1 MVARR
6 QALGDHPILRQAT
19 RGYPARPPLGSDCVV
34 ATKAAALWEDGRS
47 RKIAAMSALTVTIG
61 QTLGHYRILEKIGA
75 GGMGT
80 VYRAHDQRL
89 DRDVAL
95 KVLPPSG
102 LGNGEARRLFRKEA
116 LALSRLNHPNI
127 AAIYDF
133 DFDAGVDFLVMELI
147 TGVTLASK
155 LANGALSEEKVL
167 QFGQQIALALE
178 HAHGYGVVH
187 RDLKPGNVIIRSDG
201 ELKVVDFGLARLLT
215 IDESAPTE
223 SSSSIHRLAGTLPY
237 MPPEQ
242 LWGNPPDC
250 RSDIYSAGA
259 VLYEMATG
267 KRPFQGKV
275 PTAISEAILHTDPVP
290 PRQLSPTISSA
301 LESVILKCL
310 EKEPATR
317 YQTAREL
324 SVDLRRVRTPAPDLS
339 ARRKPASVRARWVL
353 MASLL
358 AILVIAL
365 PISLLKVRAWQARTK
380 ATSQIASIRSLAV
393 LPLENLSRD
402 PEQEYFADGMTDELT
417 TELAH
422 ISALRVVSRTSAMR
436 YKRTTK
442 TLPQIARE
450 LQVDGVIEG
459 SVLRSD
465 DSVRINTQLVLAQA
479 DKQLWAHSYQREL
492 KDVLQLQGE
501 LARDIAE
508 QIKIKIT
515 PQEELRLATT
525 RTVDPGS
532 HEAYLKGLYHWNKGT
547 EEHYRDARNYF
558 KQAIALDPNYAPA
571 YAGLADYFWATDE
584 LPPSLAM
591 PLARENVLKALALD
605 DGLADAH
612 KTLAIIKFYGDW
624 DWVAAE
630 REFRR
635 ALALNPSYSEGHRMY
650 SVYLSAL
657 GREEDAFGEIQTAQQ
672 LDPLSLTT
680 SVTAGWISY
689 YARQYDRALQQCR
702 GVLELDPNW
711 SPAHECLG
719 DAYTAKGNFPQAIAE
734 SQQAATG
741 SGHDPMRLAGLGRIY
756 ALAGRESDARKILT
770 ELNQASKTEY
780 IAPYFFAMIEGALGE
795 KDQAFAWL
803 EKGFNGR
810 DAYLARLRVDIAMDP
825 LRSDVRFK
833 TLLQRVGLA
842 N

>member
-1 MVARR
+1 
-6 QALGDHPILRQAT
+6 
-19 RGYPARPPLGSDCVV
+19 
-34 ATKAAALWEDGRS
+34 
-47 RKIAAMSALTVTIG
+47 MSALTVTIG

-80 VYRAHDQRL
+80 VYRAHDERL
-89 DRDVAL
+89 DRDVAF

-102 LGNGEARRLFRKEA
+102 LGSEAARRLFRKEA

-147 TGVTLASK
+147 TGITVASK
-155 LANGALSEEKVL
+155 LGGGALSEEEVL

-187 RDLKPGNVIIRSDG
+187 RDLKPGNLIIRSDG
-201 ELKVVDFGLARLLT
+201 QLKVVDFGLAKLLT

-223 SSSSIHRLAGTLPY
+223 TLTHTHRLAGTIPY

-242 LWGNPPDC
+242 LRGKRPDC

-267 KRPFQGKV
+267 QRPFQGKV
-275 PTAISEAILHTDPVP
+275 LTAISEAILHSNPVS
-290 PRQLSPTISSA
+290 PRQLSPNISSA

-310 EKEPATR
+310 QKEPATR

-324 SVDLRRVRTPAPDLS
+324 SFDLRRLQTAS
-339 ARRKPASVRARWVL
+339 ADVSTGVKP
-353 MASLL
+353 
-358 AILVIAL
+358 
-365 PISLLKVRAWQARTK
+365 PKVRAHWVNIAWLMAILLAAVAISFLMVRGWRARAR
-380 ATSQIASIRSLAV
+380 ATSQIPSIMSLAV
-393 LPLENLSRD
+393 LPLENLSHD

-422 ISALRVVSRTSAMR
+422 ISALRVVSRTSAMS
-436 YKRTTK
+436 YKRTSK

-459 SVLRSD
+459 SVLRSNG
-465 DSVRINTQLVLAQA
+465 SVRINTQLVQAPA
-479 DKQLWAHSYQREL
+479 DKQLWARSYQREL

-501 LARDIAE
+501 LAHDIAE
-508 QIKIKIT
+508 QIKIKVT
-515 PQEELRLATT
+515 PQEQLRLATT
-525 RTVDPGS
+525 RTVNPGS

-547 EEHYRDARNYF
+547 EEHYRDARNDF
-558 KQAIALDPNYAPA
+558 EEAIALDPNYAPA

-584 LPPSLAM
+584 LPPRAAM
-591 PLARENVLKALALD
+591 PRAKDNVLKALALD

-612 KTLAIIKFYGDW
+612 KTFAIIKFYGDW
-624 DWVAAE
+624 DWAAAE
-630 REFRR
+630 KEFQR

-657 GREEDAFGEIQTAQQ
+657 GRAEDALGEIQIAQR
-672 LDPLSLTT
+672 LDPLSLYT

-702 GVLELDPNW
+702 NVLELDPNW
-711 SPAHECLG
+711 SSAHECLG
-719 DAYTAKGNFPQAIAE
+719 DAYTATGNFPQAIAE
-734 SQQAATG
+734 CQQAAT
-741 SGHDPMRLAGLGRIY
+741 SSRDDPVRLAGLGRTY
-756 ALAGRESDARKILT
+756 ALAGRESDARKILV
-770 ELNQASKTEY
+770 ELNKVSKAEY
-780 IAPYFFAMIEGALGE
+780 IAPYFFAIIEGALGE

-810 DAYLARLRVDIAMDP
+810 DPYLARLRVDVAMDP
-825 LRSDVRFK
+825 LRSDARFK
-833 TLLQRVGLA
+833 ILLRRMGLA

>member
-1 MVARR
+1 MV
-6 QALGDHPILRQAT
+6 
-19 RGYPARPPLGSDCVV
+19 
-34 ATKAAALWEDGRS
+34 
-47 RKIAAMSALTVTIG
+47 AMSALTVMIG

-80 VYRAHDQRL
+80 VYRAHDERL

-102 LGNGEARRLFRKEA
+102 LGNDEARRLFRKEA

-155 LANGALSEEKVL
+155 LASGALSEEKVL
-167 QFGQQIALALE
+167 QFGQQMAMALE

-201 ELKVVDFGLARLLT
+201 QLKVVDFGLAKLLT
-215 IDESAPTE
+215 MDESAPTE
-223 SSSSIHRLAGTLPY
+223 SLSGVHGMAGTLPY
-237 MPPEQ
+237 MSPEQ
-242 LWGNPPDC
+242 LWGRPPDC
-250 RSDIYSAGA
+250 RSDIYSAGV

-267 KRPFQGKV
+267 KRPFQGKA
-275 PTAISEAILHTDPVP
+275 PTAISEAILHTEPVS
-290 PRQLSPTISSA
+290 PRELSPAISSA

-310 EKEPATR
+310 QKEPATR

-324 SVDLRRVRTPAPDLS
+324 SADLRRVQTSGVGIS
-339 ARRKPASVRARWVL
+339 ADRKPASVRARWVAIASL
-353 MASLL
+353 MAIL
-358 AILVIAL
+358 AVAA
-365 PISLLKVRAWQARTK
+365 PISFLKVRAWQARTK
-380 ATSQIASIRSLAV
+380 ATSQIPSIRSLAV

-465 DSVRINTQLVLAQA
+465 GSVRINTQLVQA
-479 DKQLWAHSYQREL
+479 EPDRELWTHSYQREL

-501 LARDIAE
+501 LAHDIAE
-508 QIKIKIT
+508 QIKIKVT
-515 PQEELRLATT
+515 PQEESRLAAT

-547 EEHYRDARNYF
+547 EEHYREARNYF
-558 KQAIALDPNYAPA
+558 KQAIVLDSNYAPA

-591 PLARENVLKALALD
+591 PSARENVLKALALD

-612 KTLAIIKFYGDW
+612 KTSAIIKFYGDW
-624 DWVAAE
+624 DWLAAE
-630 REFRR
+630 KEFKR
-635 ALALNPSYSEGHRMY
+635 ALELNPSYSEGHRMY

-657 GREEDAFGEIQTAQQ
+657 GREEDAFVEIQIAQR

-680 SVTAGWISY
+680 SLTGGWISY

-711 SPAHECLG
+711 SGAHECLG
-719 DAYTAKGNFPQAIAE
+719 DVYTAKGNFPQGIAE
-734 SQQAATG
+734 GKHAATG
-741 SGHDPMRLAGLGRIY
+741 SSHDPVRLAGLGRSY
-756 ALAGRESDARKILT
+756 ALAGRESDARKILA

-780 IAPYFFAMIEGALGE
+780 VAPYFFAIIEGALGE

-803 EKGFNGR
+803 EKGFNDR
-810 DAYLARLRVDIAMDP
+810 DPYLARLRVDVAMDP
-825 LRSDVRFK
+825 LRSDARFK
-833 TLLQRVGLA
+833 TLLRRVGLD

>member
-1 MVARR
+1 
-6 QALGDHPILRQAT
+6 
-19 RGYPARPPLGSDCVV
+19 
-34 ATKAAALWEDGRS
+34 
-47 RKIAAMSALTVTIG
+47 MSALTVTIG

-80 VYRAHDQRL
+80 VYRAHDERL

-102 LGNGEARRLFRKEA
+102 LGNDAARRLFRKEA

-127 AAIYDF
+127 ASVYDF
-133 DFDAGVDFLVMELI
+133 DFDAGVDFLVMELV
-147 TGVTLASK
+147 TGVTVASK
-155 LANGALSEEKVL
+155 LSGGALSEEEVL

-187 RDLKPGNVIIRSDG
+187 RDLKPGNLVIRSDG
-201 ELKVVDFGLARLLT
+201 QLKVVDFGLAKLLT

-223 SSSSIHRLAGTLPY
+223 TLTVTHRLAGTVPY
-237 MPPEQ
+237 MAPEQ
-242 LWGNPPDC
+242 LRGKRPDC
-250 RSDIYSAGA
+250 RSDIYSAGT

-267 KRPFQGKV
+267 QRPFRGRV
-275 PTAISEAILHTDPVP
+275 LTAISEAILHSNPVS
-290 PRQLSPTISSA
+290 PRQLSPGISSA

-310 EKEPATR
+310 QKEPASR

-324 SVDLRRVRTPAPDLS
+324 SVDLQRLRTANAEISASRTPD
-339 ARRKPASVRARWVL
+339 KVRAHRVPIVWL
-353 MASLL
+353 MAILL
-358 AILVIAL
+358 ATVAIFFFA
-365 PISLLKVRAWQARTK
+365 VRAWQGRAR
-380 ATSQIASIRSLAV
+380 AASQIPGIRSLVV
-393 LPLENLSRD
+393 LPLENLSHD
-402 PEQEYFADGMTDELT
+402 PEQDYFADGMTDELT

-422 ISALRVVSRTSAMR
+422 ISALRVVSRTSAMH

-450 LQVDGVIEG
+450 LHVDGVIEG

-465 DSVRINTQLVLAQA
+465 GSVRINTQLVQAQA

-492 KDVLQLQGE
+492 KDVLQLQGA
-501 LARDIAE
+501 LAHDIAE
-508 QIKIKIT
+508 QIKINVT
-515 PQEELRLATT
+515 PQEQLRLAAA

-532 HEAYLKGLYHWNKGT
+532 HEAYLKGLYRWNKGT
-547 EEHYRDARNYF
+547 EENYRDARNDF
-558 KQAIALDPNYAPA
+558 EEAIALDPNYAPA

-584 LPPSLAM
+584 LPPRSAM
-591 PLARENVLKALALD
+591 PQASENVLKALALD

-630 REFRR
+630 KEFQRS
-635 ALALNPSYSEGHRMY
+635 LALNPSYAEGHRMY
-650 SVYLSAL
+650 SLYLSAL
-657 GREEDAFGEIQTAQQ
+657 GRAEDAIGEIQIAQR

-680 SVTAGWISY
+680 SVTVGWISY
-689 YARQYDRALQQCR
+689 YARQYDRAMQQCR
-702 GVLELDPNW
+702 SVLELDPNW
-711 SPAHECLG
+711 SSAHECLG
-719 DAYTAKGNFPQAIAE
+719 DIYTVKGNFPQAIAE
-734 SQQAATG
+734 CRQAATG
-741 SGHDPMRLAGLGRIY
+741 SGDDPVRLAGLGRIY
-756 ALAGRESDARKILT
+756 ALAGKEADARKILAQ
-770 ELNQASKTEY
+770 LNKASKTEY
-780 IAPYFFAMIEGALGE
+780 IAPYFFAIIEGALGE

-810 DAYLARLRVDIAMDP
+810 DPYLARMRVDVAMDP
-825 LRSDVRFK
+825 LRSDARFK
-833 TLLQRVGLA
+833 ILLRRIGLA

>member
-1 MVARR
+1 M
-6 QALGDHPILRQAT
+6 
-19 RGYPARPPLGSDCVV
+19 
-34 ATKAAALWEDGRS
+34 
-47 RKIAAMSALTVTIG
+47 RKSG
-61 QTLGHYRILEKIGA
+61 LEGWA
-75 GGMGT
+75 P
-80 VYRAHDQRL
+80 VYRAHDERL

-95 KVLPPSG
+95 KVLPPTG
-102 LGNGEARRLFRKEA
+102 LGNDEARRLFRKEA

-133 DFDAGVDFLVMELI
+133 DSDAGIDFLVMELI
-147 TGVTLASK
+147 AGLSLGSK
-155 LANGALSEEKVL
+155 LARGALSEEEVL
-167 QFGQQIALALE
+167 RYGQQIALALE
-178 HAHGYGVVH
+178 HAHGYGLVH

-201 ELKVVDFGLARLLT
+201 QLKVVDFGLAKLVTL
-215 IDESAPTE
+215 DESAPTE
-223 SSSSIHRLAGTLPY
+223 TLSGVHGLAGTLPY

-242 LWGNPPDC
+242 LWGRPPDF
-250 RSDIYSAGA
+250 RSDVYSAGV

-275 PTAISEAILHTDPVP
+275 PTAISEAILHTDPP
-290 PRQLSPTISSA
+290 SPRQLSPAISSA

-310 EKEPATR
+310 EKEPAAR

-324 SVDLRRVRTPAPDLS
+324 SADLRRARTPSAGISAAP
-339 ARRKPASVRARWVL
+339 KPPGVRARWVL
-353 MASLL
+353 LASLI
-358 AILVIAL
+358 AILAVAV
-365 PISLLKVRAWQARTK
+365 PISLVKVRAWHARAK
-380 ATSQIASIRSLAV
+380 AASHIPSIRSLAV

-422 ISALRVVSRTSAMR
+422 IGALRVVSRTSAML

-465 DSVRINTQLVLAQA
+465 GFVRINTQLVQAQA
-479 DKQLWAHSYQREL
+479 DKELWAHSYQREL

-501 LARDIAE
+501 LAHDIAE
-508 QIKIKIT
+508 QIKIKVT
-515 PQEELRLATT
+515 PQEQLRLSAT
-525 RTVDPGS
+525 RTVNPDS
-532 HEAYLKGLYHWNKGT
+532 HEAYLKGLYHWNMGT
-547 EEHYRDARNYF
+547 EGHYRDARNYF
-558 KQAIALDPNYAPA
+558 QQAIALDPNYAPA

-591 PLARENVLKALALD
+591 PAARENVLKALALD

-612 KTLAIIKFYGDW
+612 KTLASIKFYGDW

-630 REFRR
+630 NEFKR
-635 ALALNPSYSEGHRMY
+635 ALALNPSYSEGHRMH

-657 GREEDAFGEIQTAQQ
+657 GREADANGEIQIAQR

-689 YARQYDRALQQCR
+689 FARQYDRALQQCR
-702 GVLELDPNW
+702 SVLELDPNW

-719 DAYTAKGNFPQAIAE
+719 DVYTAQGNFPQGIAE
-734 SQQAATG
+734 CQQAAIG
-741 SGHDPMRLAGLGRIY
+741 SGHDPVRLAALARTY
-756 ALAGRESDARKILT
+756 ALAGRESDARKILA
-770 ELNQASKTEY
+770 ELNKASKTEY
-780 IAPYFFAMIEGALGE
+780 IAPYFFATIEGALGE

-803 EKGFNGR
+803 EKGFDGR
-810 DAYLARLRVDIAMDP
+810 DPYLTRLRVDVAMDP
-825 LRSDVRFK
+825 LRSDARFK
-833 TLLQRVGLA
+833 ILLRRVGLA
-842 N
+842 D

>member
-1 MVARR
+1 
-6 QALGDHPILRQAT
+6 
-19 RGYPARPPLGSDCVV
+19 
-34 ATKAAALWEDGRS
+34 
-47 RKIAAMSALTVTIG
+47 MSALSVTIG
-61 QTLGHYRILEKIGA
+61 QTLGHYRILERIGA

-80 VYRAHDQRL
+80 VYRAHDERL

-102 LGNGEARRLFRKEA
+102 LENDEARRLFRKEA

-133 DFDAGVDFLVMELI
+133 DSDVGVDFLVMELI

-155 LANGALSEEKVL
+155 LAIGALSEEKVL
-167 QFGQQIALALE
+167 LFGQQIAQALE

-187 RDLKPGNVIIRSDG
+187 RDLKPGNVIIRPDG
-201 ELKVVDFGLARLLT
+201 QLKVVDFGLAKLVT
-215 IDESAPTE
+215 MDESAPTVTL
-223 SSSSIHRLAGTLPY
+223 SGAHGLAGTLPY

-242 LWGNPPDC
+242 LWGKPPDF
-250 RSDIYSAGA
+250 RSDIYSAGV

-267 KRPFQGKV
+267 KRPFQGSV
-275 PTAISEAILHTDPVP
+275 PTAISEAILHADPP
-290 PRQLSPTISSA
+290 SPRQLSPAISSD
-301 LESVILKCL
+301 LESIILKCL
-310 EKEPATR
+310 QKEPASR

-324 SVDLRRVRTPAPDLS
+324 ATDLRRAQTPSSTISAGPEPAGVRI
-339 ARRKPASVRARWVL
+339 RWVPI
-353 MASLL
+353 ALL
-358 AILVIAL
+358 IAILAVAL
-365 PISLLKVRAWQARTK
+365 PISLVKVRAWHARTT
-380 ATSQIASIRSLAV
+380 ATGQVPSIRSLVV

-417 TELAH
+417 TELAR
-422 ISALRVVSRTSAMR
+422 IGALRVVSRTSAMR

-442 TLPQIARE
+442 TLPQIAQE

-465 DSVRINTQLVLAQA
+465 GSVRINTQLVQAQA
-479 DKQLWAHSYQREL
+479 DRELWAHSYQREL

-501 LARDIAE
+501 LAHDIAE
-508 QIKIKIT
+508 QIKIKVT
-515 PQEELRLATT
+515 PQEELRLANT
-525 RTVDPGS
+525 RTVDPGA

-547 EEHYRDARNYF
+547 EDNYRDARNYF
-558 KQAIALDPNYAPA
+558 QQAIVLDPNYAPA

-591 PLARENVLKALALD
+591 PSAKENVLKALALD

-612 KTLAIIKFYGDW
+612 KTLATVKFYGDW
-624 DWVAAE
+624 DWAGAE
-630 REFRR
+630 KEFKR
-635 ALALNPSYSEGHRMY
+635 ALELNPSYSEGHRMY

-657 GREEDAFGEIQTAQQ
+657 QREEDAFGEIQIAER
-672 LDPLSLTT
+672 LDPLSLNT
-680 SVTAGWISY
+680 SLTAGWNSY

-711 SPAHECLG
+711 SGAHECLG
-719 DAYTAKGNFPQAIAE
+719 AVYTAQGKFPQAIAE
-734 SQQAATG
+734 GKQAAG
-741 SGHDPMRLAGLGRIY
+741 ASHDPVRLAGLGRSY
-756 ALAGRESDARKILT
+756 ALAGRSSEARMILA
-770 ELNQASKTEY
+770 ELDQASKTEY
-780 IAPYFFAMIEGALGE
+780 VAPYFFAVIEGALGE

-810 DAYLARLRVDIAMDP
+810 DAYLARLKVDVAMDP
-825 LRSDVRFK
+825 LRSDARFQA
-833 TLLQRVGLA
+833 LLQRVGLA

>member
-1 MVARR
+1 
-6 QALGDHPILRQAT
+6 L
-19 RGYPARPPLGSDCVV
+19 S
-34 ATKAAALWEDGRS
+34 EDGRS

-61 QTLGHYRILEKIGA
+61 QTLGHYRILERIGA

-80 VYRAHDQRL
+80 VYRAHDERL

-95 KVLPPSG
+95 KVLPLSR
-102 LGNGEARRLFRKEA
+102 LGNDEARRLFRKEA
-116 LALSRLNHPNI
+116 WALSRLNHPNI

-133 DFDAGVDFLVMELI
+133 DFDAGVDFLVMELV
-147 TGVTLASK
+147 TGVNLASK
-155 LANGALSEEKVL
+155 LASGPLSEETVL
-167 QFGQQIALALE
+167 QFGQQVALALE
-178 HAHGYGVVH
+178 HAHGYGIVH

-201 ELKVVDFGLARLLT
+201 QLKVVDFGLAKLVAM
-215 IDESAPTE
+215 DESASTE
-223 SSSSIHRLAGTLPY
+223 TSSSIHGLAGTVPY
-237 MPPEQ
+237 MSPEQ
-242 LWGNPPDC
+242 LWGKPPDC
-250 RSDIYSAGA
+250 RSDIYSAGV

-275 PTAISEAILHTDPVP
+275 PTAISEAILHTDPP
-290 PRQLSPTISSA
+290 SPRQLSPTISSA

-324 SVDLRRVRTPAPDLS
+324 SVDLRLVRTAS
-339 ARRKPASVRARWVL
+339 ADITAGRKPASVRARWVL
-353 MASLL
+353 IASLM
-358 AILVIAL
+358 AILVVAA
-365 PISLLKVRAWQARTK
+365 ISFLKVSARQARTK
-380 ATSQIASIRSLAV
+380 ATSQIPSIRSLAV

-459 SVLRSD
+459 SVLRSNG
-465 DSVRINTQLVLAQA
+465 SVRINTQLVLAQA

-501 LARDIAE
+501 LAHDIAE
-508 QIKIKIT
+508 QIKIKVT
-515 PQEELRLATT
+515 PQEQLRLAAT

-532 HEAYLKGLYHWNKGT
+532 HEAYLRGLYHLNKGT
-547 EEHYRDARNYF
+547 EENYRDARNDF
-558 KQAIALDPNYAPA
+558 EEAITLDPNYAPA

-584 LPPSLAM
+584 LPPRTAM
-591 PLARENVLKALALD
+591 PWARENVLKALALD
-605 DGLADAH
+605 DGLANAH
-612 KTLAIIKFYGDW
+612 KTLASIKFYGDW
-624 DWVAAE
+624 DWLGAE
-630 REFRR
+630 EEFKR
-635 ALALNPSYSEGHRMY
+635 ALALDPSYSEGHRMY
-650 SVYLSAL
+650 SVYLSAM
-657 GREEDAFGEIQTAQQ
+657 GRSEDALGEIQTAQR
-672 LDPLSLTT
+672 LDPLSLFT

-689 YARQYDRALQQCR
+689 YGRQYDRALQQCR
-702 GVLELDPNW
+702 GVLELDNNW
-711 SPAHECLG
+711 SGAHECLG
-719 DAYTAKGNFPQAIAE
+719 DAYTAQGNFPQAIAE

-741 SGHDPMRLAGLGRIY
+741 SGHDPMRLASLGRTY
-756 ALAGRESDARKILT
+756 ALAGRESDARKILA
-770 ELNQASKTEY
+770 ELNKASKTEY
-780 IAPYFFAMIEGALGE
+780 IAPYFFAIIEGALGE

-810 DAYLARLRVDIAMDP
+810 DPYLARLRVDVAMDP
-825 LRSDVRFK
+825 LRSDARFRV
-833 TLLQRVGLA
+833 LLQRVGLA
-842 N
+842 D

>member
-1 MVARR
+1 
-6 QALGDHPILRQAT
+6 
-19 RGYPARPPLGSDCVV
+19 
-34 ATKAAALWEDGRS
+34 
-47 RKIAAMSALTVTIG
+47 MSALTVTIG
-61 QTLGHYRILEKIGA
+61 QTLGHYRILERIGA

-80 VYRAHDQRL
+80 VYRAHDERL

-102 LGNGEARRLFRKEA
+102 LGDDEARRLFRKEA

-133 DFDAGVDFLVMELI
+133 DRDAGVDFLVMELI
-147 TGVTLASK
+147 TGMTLASK
-155 LANGALSEEKVL
+155 LARGALSEEDVL

-187 RDLKPGNVIIRSDG
+187 RDLKPGNVIIRPDG
-201 ELKVVDFGLARLLT
+201 QLKVVDFGLAKLVAM
-215 IDESAPTE
+215 DESAPTE
-223 SSSSIHRLAGTLPY
+223 SFSGIHGLAGTLPY
-237 MPPEQ
+237 MSPEQ
-242 LWGNPPDC
+242 LWGKPPDC
-250 RSDIYSAGA
+250 RSDIYAAGT

-267 KRPFQGKV
+267 KRPFLGKV
-275 PTAISEAILHTDPVP
+275 PTAISEAILHTDPVS
-290 PRQLSPTISSA
+290 PRQLSPAISSA

-324 SVDLRRVRTPAPDLS
+324 SADLRRVQTPGAEIT
-339 ARRKPASVRARWVL
+339 AVRKPGSGRARWVL
-353 MASLL
+353 IASLI
-358 AILVIAL
+358 AILAVAA
-365 PISLLKVRAWQARTK
+365 PISFLKVRAWQARTK
-380 ATSQIASIRSLAV
+380 ATSQIPSIRSLAV

-465 DSVRINTQLVLAQA
+465 GSVRINTQLVQA
-479 DKQLWAHSYQREL
+479 EPDRELWAHSYQREL
-492 KDVLQLQGE
+492 KDVLQLQAE
-501 LARDIAE
+501 LAHDIAE
-508 QIKIKIT
+508 QIKIKVT
-515 PQEELRLATT
+515 PQEQLRLATT

-532 HEAYLKGLYHWNKGT
+532 HEAYLRGLYHLNKGT
-547 EEHYRDARNYF
+547 EENYRDARNDF
-558 KQAIALDPNYAPA
+558 EKAIALDPNYAPA
-571 YAGLADYFWATDE
+571 YAGLADYFWSTDE
-584 LPPSLAM
+584 LPPRTAM
-591 PLARENVLKALALD
+591 PWARENVLKALALD
-605 DGLADAH
+605 DGLANAH
-612 KTLAIIKFYGDW
+612 KTLASIKFYGDW

-630 REFRR
+630 NEFKR
-635 ALALNPSYSEGHRMY
+635 ALALDPSYSEGHRMY
-650 SVYLSAL
+650 SVYLSAM
-657 GREEDAFGEIQTAQQ
+657 GRSEDAFGEIQIAQR
-672 LDPLSLTT
+672 LDPLSLANPV
-680 SVTAGWISY
+680 SAGWISY

-711 SPAHECLG
+711 STAHECLG
-719 DAYTAKGNFPQAIAE
+719 EAYTVKGNFPEAIAE
-734 SQQAATG
+734 CQQAAAD
-741 SGHDPMRLAGLGRIY
+741 SGDDPVRLASLGRTY
-756 ALAGRESDARKILT
+756 ALAGRASDARKILAK
-770 ELNQASKTEY
+770 LNKASKTEY
-780 IAPYFFAMIEGALGE
+780 IAPYFFAIIEGALGE

-810 DAYLARLRVDIAMDP
+810 DPYLARLRVDVAMDP
-825 LRSDVRFK
+825 LRSDARFK
-833 TLLQRVGLA
+833 TLLRRVGLA

>member
-1 MVARR
+1 M
-6 QALGDHPILRQAT
+6 P
-19 RGYPARPPLGSDCVV
+19 
-34 ATKAAALWEDGRS
+34 
-47 RKIAAMSALTVTIG
+47 ALTVTIG
-61 QTLGHYRILEKIGA
+61 QTLGHYRILERIGA

-80 VYRAHDQRL
+80 VYRARDERL

-102 LGNGEARRLFRKEA
+102 LENDAARRLFRKEA

-133 DFDAGVDFLVMELI
+133 NCDAGVDFLVMEHIAGL
-147 TGVTLASK
+147 TLASK
-155 LANGALSEEKVL
+155 LARGALSEEEIL
-167 QFGQQIALALE
+167 QYGRQIALALE

-201 ELKVVDFGLARLLT
+201 QLKVVDFGLAKLVTL
-215 IDESAPTE
+215 DESAATE
-223 SSSSIHRLAGTLPY
+223 SWSGVHGLAGTLPY
-237 MPPEQ
+237 MSPEQ
-242 LWGNPPDC
+242 LWGKPPDF
-250 RSDIYSAGA
+250 RSDIYSAGV

-267 KRPFQGKV
+267 KRPFEGKV
-275 PTAISEAILHTDPVP
+275 PTAVSEAILHTDPP
-290 PRQLSPTISSA
+290 SLRQWSPAISSA

-324 SVDLRRVRTPAPDLS
+324 SADLRRVQTPGAGITSGPKAPG
-339 ARRKPASVRARWVL
+339 VRARWVPIAAL
-353 MASLL
+353 MAIL
-358 AILVIAL
+358 AIAA
-365 PISLLKVRAWQARTK
+365 PITFLRVRAWQARGK
-380 ATSQIASIRSLAV
+380 AVSQIPSIRSLAV

-417 TELAH
+417 TELAR
-422 ISALRVVSRTSAMR
+422 IGALRVVSRTSAML

-465 DSVRINTQLVLAQA
+465 GFVRINTQLVQAQV
-479 DKQLWAHSYQREL
+479 DKEVWAHSYQREL

-501 LARDIAE
+501 LAHDIAE
-508 QIKIKIT
+508 QIKIKVT
-515 PQEELRLATT
+515 PQEELRLTAA
-525 RTVDPGS
+525 RSVNPDS

-547 EEHYRDARNYF
+547 EENYRDARSYF
-558 KQAIALDPNYAPA
+558 TQAIALDPNYAPA
-571 YAGLADYFWATDE
+571 YAGLADYFWATDG

-591 PLARENVLKALALD
+591 PSARENVLKALALD

-612 KTLAIIKFYGDW
+612 KALAIIKFYGDW

-630 REFRR
+630 SEFKR

-657 GREEDAFGEIQTAQQ
+657 GREGDATTEIQSAQR

-680 SVTAGWISY
+680 TLTGGWISY
-689 YARQYDRALQQCR
+689 YARQYERALQQCR
-702 GVLELDPNW
+702 SVLELDPNW
-711 SPAHECLG
+711 SPARECLC
-719 DAYTAKGNFPQAIAE
+719 DVYAAQGNFPQAIAE
-734 SQQAATG
+734 CQRAEIG
-741 SGHDPMRLAGLGRIY
+741 SGHDPVRLAALARTY
-756 ALAGRESDARKILT
+756 ALAGRESDARKILAD
-770 ELNQASKTEY
+770 LIKGSRTEY
-780 IAPYFFAMIEGALGE
+780 IAPYFFATIEGALGE

-810 DAYLARLRVDIAMDP
+810 DPYLTRLRVDVAMDP
-825 LRSDVRFK
+825 LRSDARFK
-833 TLLQRVGLA
+833 ILLRRVGLA
-842 N
+842 D

>member
-1 MVARR
+1 LADDS
-6 QALGDHPILRQAT
+6 LGRAHLYNKGAT
-19 RGYPARPPLGSDCVV
+19 TD
-34 ATKAAALWEDGRS
+34 TKDEAVLWEEDRS

-80 VYRAHDQRL
+80 VYRAHDERL

-95 KVLPPSG
+95 KVLPSSG
-102 LGNGEARRLFRKEA
+102 LGNDEARRLFRKEA

-155 LANGALSEEKVL
+155 IACGALSEEKVL
-167 QFGQQIALALE
+167 QFGQEIALALE

-187 RDLKPGNVIIRSDG
+187 RDLKPGNVIIRSDD
-201 ELKVVDFGLARLLT
+201 ELKVVDFGLAKLVA

-223 SSSSIHRLAGTLPY
+223 TLSGIHGLAGTLPY

-242 LWGNPPDC
+242 LWGKPPDC

-275 PTAISEAILHTDPVP
+275 PTAISEAILHTEPVS

-310 EKEPATR
+310 EKKPATR

-324 SVDLRRVRTPAPDLS
+324 SADLRRVRTPS
-339 ARRKPASVRARWVL
+339 ADISAGGKPASVRARWVL
-353 MASLL
+353 ITSLM
-358 AILVIAL
+358 AILGVAA
-365 PISLLKVRAWQARTK
+365 PISFLKVRAWQARTK
-380 ATSQIASIRSLAV
+380 ATSQIPSIKSLAV

-465 DSVRINTQLVLAQA
+465 GSVRINTQLVQA
-479 DKQLWAHSYQREL
+479 DPDRELWAHSYQREL

-501 LARDIAE
+501 LAHDIAE

-515 PQEELRLATT
+515 PQEELRLAIT

-532 HEAYLKGLYHWNKGT
+532 HEAYLRGLYHLNKGT
-547 EEHYRDARNYF
+547 EENYRDARNDF
-558 KQAIALDPNYAPA
+558 EEAIALDPNYAPA

-584 LPPSLAM
+584 LPPRTAM
-591 PLARENVLKALALD
+591 PWARENVLKALALD

-612 KTLAIIKFYGDW
+612 KALASIKFYGDW

-630 REFRR
+630 NEFKR

-650 SVYLSAL
+650 SLYLSAL
-657 GREEDAFGEIQTAQQ
+657 GREEDAFAEIQTAQR
-672 LDPLSLTT
+672 LDPLSLAT

-711 SPAHECLG
+711 SGAHECLG
-719 DAYTAKGNFPQAIAE
+719 DVYTAKGNFPQAIAE
-734 SQQAATG
+734 AKHAATDY
-741 SGHDPMRLAGLGRIY
+741 GHDPMRLAGLGRIY
-756 ALAGRESDARKILT
+756 ALAGRESDARKILA
-770 ELNQASKTEY
+770 ELNQASKTKY
-780 IAPYFFAMIEGALGE
+780 IAPYFFAIIEGALGE

-803 EKGFNGR
+803 EKGLNGR
-810 DAYLARLRVDIAMDP
+810 DPYLARLRVDVAMDP
-825 LRSDVRFK
+825 LRSDARFK
-833 TLLQRVGLA
+833 LLLQRVGLGD
-842 N
+842 

>member
-1 MVARR
+1 
-6 QALGDHPILRQAT
+6 
-19 RGYPARPPLGSDCVV
+19 
-34 ATKAAALWEDGRS
+34 
-47 RKIAAMSALTVTIG
+47 MSALTIAIG

-80 VYRAHDQRL
+80 VYRAHDERL

-102 LGNGEARRLFRKEA
+102 LENDEARRLFRKEA

-133 DFDAGVDFLVMELI
+133 DFDAGVDFLVMEFI
-147 TGVTLASK
+147 TGITLASK
-155 LANGALSEEKVL
+155 LAVGALSEEKVL
-167 QFGQQIALALE
+167 LLGQQIALALE

-187 RDLKPGNVIIRSDG
+187 RDLKPGNVIIRPDG
-201 ELKVVDFGLARLLT
+201 QLKVVDFGLAKLVT
-215 IDESAPTE
+215 VDASAPTE
-223 SSSSIHRLAGTLPY
+223 TMSGVHGFAGTLPY

-242 LWGNPPDC
+242 LWGKPPDF
-250 RSDIYSAGA
+250 RSDIYSAGV

-267 KRPFQGKV
+267 KRPFQGNV
-275 PTAISEAILHTDPVP
+275 PTAVSEAILHTDPP
-290 PRQLSPTISSA
+290 SPRQLSPAISSD

-310 EKEPATR
+310 QKEPATR

-324 SVDLRRVRTPAPDLS
+324 AADLRRVQTPS
-339 ARRKPASVRARWVL
+339 AGISTGPKPASVRARWVRI
-353 MASLL
+353 ASLI
-358 AILVIAL
+358 AILAVAV
-365 PISLLKVRAWQARTK
+365 PISLVKVRAWHARTK
-380 ATSQIASIRSLAV
+380 ATSQIPSIRSLVV

-417 TELAH
+417 TELAR
-422 ISALRVVSRTSAMR
+422 IGALRVVSRTSAMR
-436 YKRTTK
+436 YKRTSK

-465 DSVRINTQLVLAQA
+465 GSVRINTQLVQA
-479 DKQLWAHSYQREL
+479 EADRELWAHSYQREL

-501 LARDIAE
+501 LAHDIAE

-515 PQEELRLATT
+515 PQEEQRLAAT
-525 RTVDPGS
+525 RTVDPGA

-547 EEHYRDARNYF
+547 GEHYREARKYF
-558 KQAIALDPNYAPA
+558 EEAIALDPNYAPA

-584 LPPSLAM
+584 LSPSLAM
-591 PLARENVLKALALD
+591 PSARENVLKALALD

-612 KTLAIIKFYGDW
+612 KTLATVKFYGDW
-624 DWVAAE
+624 DWVGAE
-630 REFRR
+630 KEFKR
-635 ALALNPSYSEGHRMY
+635 ALELNPSYSEGHRMY

-657 GREEDAFGEIQTAQQ
+657 QREEDAFTEIQIAQR
-672 LDPLSLTT
+672 LDPLSLNT
-680 SVTAGWISY
+680 SLTAGWNSY

-711 SPAHECLG
+711 SGAHECLG
-719 DAYTAKGNFPQAIAE
+719 AVYTAQGKLAQGIAE
-734 SQQAATG
+734 GKQAATG
-741 SGHDPMRLAGLGRIY
+741 SSHDPVRLAGLGRSY
-756 ALAGRESDARKILT
+756 ALAGRVSEARMILA
-770 ELNQASKTEY
+770 ELDQASKTEY
-780 IAPYFFAMIEGALGE
+780 VAPYFFAIIEGALGE

-810 DAYLARLRVDIAMDP
+810 DAYLARLRVDVAMDP
-825 LRSDVRFK
+825 LRSDARFK
-833 TLLQRVGLA
+833 ELLRRVGLA

>member
-1 MVARR
+1 MTV
-6 QALGDHPILRQAT
+6 
-19 RGYPARPPLGSDCVV
+19 
-34 ATKAAALWEDGRS
+34 AALWEESRS
-47 RKIAAMSALTVTIG
+47 HKIGAMSALTITIG

-80 VYRAHDQRL
+80 VYRAHDERL
-89 DRDVAL
+89 HRDVAF

-102 LGNGEARRLFRKEA
+102 LASDAARKRFRTEA

-127 AAIYDF
+127 ATVHDF
-133 DFDAGVDFLVMELI
+133 DFDAGVDFLVMELV
-147 TGVTLASK
+147 TGITLASK
-155 LANGALSEEKVL
+155 LAGGALSEEEVL

-178 HAHGYGVVH
+178 HAHSYGVLH
-187 RDLKPGNVIIRSDG
+187 RDLKPGNLIIRTDG
-201 ELKVVDFGLARLLT
+201 QLKVVDFGLAKLLT
-215 IDESAPTE
+215 IDESALTE
-223 SSSSIHRLAGTLPY
+223 TLTAAHSLAGTVPY
-237 MPPEQ
+237 MSPEQ
-242 LWGNPPDC
+242 LRGKRPDC

-267 KRPFQGKV
+267 RRPFQGKV
-275 PTAISEAILHTDPVP
+275 LTAISEAILHTNPVS
-290 PRQLSPTISSA
+290 PRQLNPKISSA

-310 EKEPATR
+310 QKDPAAR

-324 SVDLRRVRTPAPDLS
+324 SDDLQRLRTASADISAGWKAPKVRAHWVS
-339 ARRKPASVRARWVL
+339 IASVMAILLATAAISFFVVRARH
-353 MASLL
+353 
-358 AILVIAL
+358 
-365 PISLLKVRAWQARTK
+365 AR
-380 ATSQIASIRSLAV
+380 ATSQIPGITSLVV
-393 LPLENLSRD
+393 LPLENLSHD

-450 LQVDGVIEG
+450 LHVDGVIDG

-465 DSVRINTQLVLAQA
+465 GSVRINTQLVQAQA

-492 KDVLQLQGE
+492 KDVLQLQGA
-501 LARDIAE
+501 LAHDIAE
-508 QIKIKIT
+508 QIKINVT
-515 PQEELRLATT
+515 PQEQLRLAAA
-525 RTVDPGS
+525 RTVDPGA

-547 EEHYRDARNYF
+547 EENYRDARNDF
-558 KQAIALDPNYAPA
+558 EEAIALDPNYAPA
-571 YAGLADYFWATDE
+571 YAGLADYFWVTDE
-584 LPPSLAM
+584 LPPRSAM
-591 PLARENVLKALALD
+591 PRASENALKALALD

-630 REFRR
+630 KEFQR

-650 SVYLSAL
+650 SVYLSAV
-657 GREEDAFGEIQTAQQ
+657 GRAEDAFGEIQIAQQ
-672 LDPLSLTT
+672 LDPLSLST
-680 SVTAGWISY
+680 SVTAGWTSY

-702 GVLELDPNW
+702 AVLELDPNW
-711 SPAHECLG
+711 SSAHECLG
-719 DAYTAKGNFPQAIAE
+719 DAYTAKGNFTQAIAE
-734 SQQAATG
+734 CQQAAAG
-741 SGHDPMRLAGLGRIY
+741 SGDDPVRLAGLARSY
-756 ALAGRESDARKILT
+756 ALAGKEADARKILAQM
-770 ELNQASKTEY
+770 NKVSKTEY
-780 IAPYFFAMIEGALGE
+780 IAPYFFAIIEGALGD

-810 DAYLARLRVDIAMDP
+810 DPYLARLRVDVAMDP
-825 LRSDVRFK
+825 LRSDARFK
-833 TLLQRVGLA
+833 MLMRRMGLA

>member
-1 MVARR
+1 
-6 QALGDHPILRQAT
+6 
-19 RGYPARPPLGSDCVV
+19 
-34 ATKAAALWEDGRS
+34 
-47 RKIAAMSALTVTIG
+47 MSALTIG

-80 VYRAHDQRL
+80 VYRAHDERL

-102 LGNGEARRLFRKEA
+102 LENDGARRLFRKEA

-127 AAIYDF
+127 AAIYDL
-133 DFDAGVDFLVMELI
+133 DFAAGVDFLVMELI

-155 LANGALSEEKVL
+155 LAIGPLSEGKVL
-167 QFGQQIALALE
+167 EFGQQIALALE

-187 RDLKPGNVIIRSDG
+187 SDLTPGNVIIRSDG
-201 ELKVVDFGLARLLT
+201 QLKVVDFGLAKLLAT
-215 IDESAPTE
+215 DESAPAETL
-223 SSSSIHRLAGTLPY
+223 SGVHGLAGTLPY

-242 LWGNPPDC
+242 LLGNPPDC

-267 KRPFQGKV
+267 KCPFQGKV
-275 PTAISEAILHTDPVP
+275 PTAISEAILHTDAAS
-290 PRQLSPTISSA
+290 PRQLNPTISSA
-301 LESVILKCL
+301 LESVILTCL
-310 EKEPATR
+310 EKEPAAR

-324 SVDLRRVRTPAPDLS
+324 SVDVRRVQTASADIG
-339 ARRKPASVRARWVL
+339 ARRKPGSVSVRSRWVATASL
-353 MASLL
+353 MAIL
-358 AILVIAL
+358 AVAAPVSFVKL
-365 PISLLKVRAWQARTK
+365 RAWQARAR
-380 ATSQIASIRSLAV
+380 ATSQIPGIRSLAV

-422 ISALRVVSRTSAMR
+422 VSALRVVSRTSAMR

-450 LQVDGVIEG
+450 LQVDAVIEG

-465 DSVRINTQLVLAQA
+465 GSVRINTQLVQA
-479 DKQLWAHSYQREL
+479 DPDRELWAHSYQREL

-501 LARDIAE
+501 LAHDIAE
-508 QIKIKIT
+508 QIKIKVT
-515 PQEELRLATT
+515 PQEELRLATA

-532 HEAYLKGLYHWNKGT
+532 HEAYLKGLYHWSKMT

-558 KQAIALDPNYAPA
+558 KEAIALDPNYAPA

-591 PLARENVLKALALD
+591 PSARENVLKALALD
-605 DGLADAH
+605 DSLADAH

-624 DWVAAE
+624 DWAAAE
-630 REFRR
+630 KEFKR
-635 ALALNPSYSEGHRMY
+635 ALELNPSYSEGHRMY

-657 GREEDAFGEIQTAQQ
+657 GREEEAFGEIQTAQG

-680 SVTAGWISY
+680 SLTGGWISY

-711 SPAHECLG
+711 SGAHECLG
-719 DAYTAKGNFPQAIAE
+719 DVYTAKGNFPQAIE
-734 SQQAATG
+734 EGLYAAKG
-741 SGHDPMRLAGLGRIY
+741 SGHDPVRLAGLGRSY
-756 ALAGRESDARKILT
+756 ALAGRKSDARKILA
-770 ELNQASKTEY
+770 ELNNASKTEY
-780 IAPYFFAMIEGALGE
+780 IAPYFFAIVEGALGE
-795 KDQAFAWL
+795 KDRAFDWL
-803 EKGFNGR
+803 EKGLIGR
-810 DAYLARLRVDIAMDP
+810 DPYLTRLRVDVAMDP
-825 LRSDVRFK
+825 VRSDARFK
-833 TLLQRVGLA
+833 ILLQRIGLA

>member
-1 MVARR
+1 
-6 QALGDHPILRQAT
+6 
-19 RGYPARPPLGSDCVV
+19 
-34 ATKAAALWEDGRS
+34 
-47 RKIAAMSALTVTIG
+47 MSGPTVTIG
-61 QTLGHYRILEKIGA
+61 HTLGHYRILEKIGA

-80 VYRAHDQRL
+80 VYRAHDERL

-95 KVLPPSG
+95 KVLPPSR
-102 LGNGEARRLFRKEA
+102 LQNDAARRLFRKEA
-116 LALSRLNHPNI
+116 LALSRFNHPNI

-155 LANGALSEEKVL
+155 LASGALSEEKVL

-178 HAHGYGVVH
+178 HAHGFGVVH

-201 ELKVVDFGLARLLT
+201 ELKVVDFGLAKLVT
-215 IDESAPTE
+215 MDESAPTE
-223 SSSSIHRLAGTLPY
+223 SLSGVHGLAGTLPY
-237 MPPEQ
+237 MSPEQ
-242 LWGNPPDC
+242 LWGKSPDC

-275 PTAISEAILHTDPVP
+275 PTAISEAILHSDPVS
-290 PRQLSPTISSA
+290 PRQLSPAISSA

-310 EKEPATR
+310 QKEPATR

-324 SVDLRRVRTPAPDLS
+324 SADLRRVRTAS
-339 ARRKPASVRARWVL
+339 ADTTGGRKPSSVRSHWMPIASL
-353 MASLL
+353 MAIL
-358 AILVIAL
+358 AVAA
-365 PISLLKVRAWQARTK
+365 PISFLRVRSWQARSK
-380 ATSQIASIRSLAV
+380 ATSQIPSIRSLAV

-465 DSVRINTQLVLAQA
+465 GSVRINTQLVQAQA

-501 LARDIAE
+501 LAHDIAE
-508 QIKIKIT
+508 QIKIKVT

-558 KQAIALDPNYAPA
+558 KEAIALDPNYAPA
-571 YAGLADYFWATDE
+571 YAGLADYFWATDK

-591 PLARENVLKALALD
+591 PSARESVLKALALD

-612 KTLAIIKFYGDW
+612 KTLAVIKFYGDW

-630 REFRR
+630 KEFKR
-635 ALALNPSYSEGHRMY
+635 ALALNPSYPEGHRMY

-657 GREEDAFGEIQTAQQ
+657 GRHEDAFGEIQTAQR

-702 GVLELDPNW
+702 DVLELDPNW
-711 SPAHECLG
+711 NPAHECLG
-719 DAYTAKGNFPQAIAE
+719 HVYTAKENFPQGIAE
-734 SQQAATG
+734 GQLAAA
-741 SGHDPMRLAGLGRIY
+741 GHDPMRLAGLGRAY
-756 ALAGRESDARKILT
+756 ALAGRKSDARKILA
-770 ELNQASKTEY
+770 ELSKASKTEY
-780 IAPYFFAMIEGALGE
+780 VAPYFFAIIEGALGE

-803 EKGFNGR
+803 EKGFNDR
-810 DAYLARLRVDIAMDP
+810 DAYLARLRVDVAMDP
-825 LRSDVRFK
+825 LRSDARFK
-833 TLLQRVGLA
+833 VLLQRVGLA
-842 N
+842 D

>member
-1 MVARR
+1 
-6 QALGDHPILRQAT
+6 
-19 RGYPARPPLGSDCVV
+19 
-34 ATKAAALWEDGRS
+34 
-47 RKIAAMSALTVTIG
+47 MSALTVTIG

-80 VYRAHDQRL
+80 VYRAHDERL

-95 KVLPPSG
+95 KVLPPGG
-102 LGNGEARRLFRKEA
+102 LENDAARRLFRKEA

-133 DFDAGVDFLVMELI
+133 DFDAGIDFLVMELI

-155 LANGALSEEKVL
+155 LALGALSEENIL
-167 QFGQQIALALE
+167 QFSQQIALALE

-201 ELKVVDFGLARLLT
+201 QLKVVDFGLAKLVT

-223 SSSSIHRLAGTLPY
+223 SLSGIHGLAGTLPY

-242 LWGNPPDC
+242 IWGKPPDF

-267 KRPFQGKV
+267 KRAFPGKV
-275 PTAISEAILHTDPVP
+275 PTAISEAILHTDPVS

-301 LESVILKCL
+301 LESLILKCL
-310 EKEPATR
+310 QKDPVTR

-324 SVDLRRVRTPAPDLS
+324 FVDLQQVRTACPDITGGG
-339 ARRKPASVRARWVL
+339 KPATVRARWVPI
-353 MASLL
+353 ASLI
-358 AILVIAL
+358 AILAVAA
-365 PISLLKVRAWQARTK
+365 PISFLKVRAWQSRTK
-380 ATSQIASIRSLAV
+380 AASQIPSIRSLAV

-422 ISALRVVSRTSAMR
+422 ISALRVVSRTSAML

-465 DSVRINTQLVLAQA
+465 GSVRINTQLVQAQA

-501 LARDIAE
+501 LAHDIAE
-508 QIKIKIT
+508 QIKIKVT
-515 PQEELRLATT
+515 PQEQLRLATT
-525 RTVDPGS
+525 RTVNPGS
-532 HEAYLKGLYHWNKGT
+532 HEAYLRGLYHWNKGT
-547 EEHYRDARNYF
+547 EEHYRDARNDF
-558 KQAIALDPNYAPA
+558 EEAIALDPNYAPA

-584 LPPSLAM
+584 LPPRAAM
-591 PLARENVLKALALD
+591 PRARENVLKALAID

-612 KTLAIIKFYGDW
+612 KTFAIINFYGDW
-624 DWVAAE
+624 DWVGAE
-630 REFRR
+630 KEFKR

-650 SVYLSAL
+650 SLYLSAM
-657 GREEDAFGEIQTAQQ
+657 GRVDDAFAEIQTAQR
-672 LDPLSLTT
+672 LDPLSLST

-689 YARQYDRALQQCR
+689 YGRQYDRALQQCR
-702 GVLELDPNW
+702 SVLELDPNW
-711 SPAHECLG
+711 STAHECLG
-719 DAYTAKGNFPQAIAE
+719 DAYTAKGNFPEAIAE
-734 SQQAATG
+734 CQQAATD
-741 SGHDPMRLAGLGRIY
+741 SGDDPVRLASLGRTY
-756 ALAGRESDARKILT
+756 ALAGRESDARKILAA
-770 ELNQASKTEY
+770 LNQASRTKY
-780 IAPYFFAMIEGALGE
+780 IAPYFFAIIEGALGE
-795 KDQAFAWL
+795 KDQAFASL
-803 EKGFNGR
+803 EKGFAGR
-810 DAYLARLRVDIAMDP
+810 DPYLARLRVDVAMDP
-825 LRSDVRFK
+825 LRSDARFK
-833 TLLQRVGLA
+833 ILLRRVGLA

>member
-1 MVARR
+1 MPSHFPS
-6 QALGDHPILRQAT
+6 LFN
-19 RGYPARPPLGSDCVV
+19 RGPFRV
-34 ATKAAALWEDGRS
+34 TEAALWEGGRS
-47 RKIAAMSALTVTIG
+47 HKIDAMSALTVTIG

-80 VYRAHDQRL
+80 VYRACDERL
-89 DRDVAL
+89 DRDVAF

-102 LGNGEARRLFRKEA
+102 HGSDAARKLFRKEA

-127 AAIYDF
+127 AAVYDF
-133 DFDAGVDFLVMELI
+133 DFDAGVDFLVMELVPGI
-147 TGVTLASK
+147 TVASK
-155 LANGALSEEKVL
+155 LAGGPLSEAEVL

-178 HAHGYGVVH
+178 HAHGYGVLH
-187 RDLKPGNVIIRSDG
+187 RDLKPGNLILRSDG
-201 ELKVVDFGLARLLT
+201 QLKVVDFGLAKLLT
-215 IDESAPTE
+215 IDDSAQTE
-223 SSSSIHRLAGTLPY
+223 TLTVTHRLAGTVPY

-242 LWGNPPDC
+242 LRGKRPDC

-267 KRPFQGKV
+267 QRPFRGKV
-275 PTAISEAILHTDPVP
+275 LTAISEAILHTNPAL
-290 PRQLSPTISSA
+290 PRQLNPKISSA

-310 EKEPATR
+310 QKEPASR

-324 SVDLRRVRTPAPDLS
+324 SADLERLRTDSAHISAGWKPPDVRH
-339 ARRKPASVRARWVL
+339 RWLPVALL
-353 MASLL
+353 MAALL
-358 AILVIAL
+358 AAMAVAFFAIRGRQT
-365 PISLLKVRAWQARTK
+365 RAT
-380 ATSQIASIRSLAV
+380 ATSQIPSITSLVV
-393 LPLENLSRD
+393 LPLENLSHD
-402 PEQEYFADGMTDELT
+402 PEQQYFADGMTDELT

-436 YKRTTK
+436 YKQTTK

-450 LQVDGVIEG
+450 LHVDGVIEG

-465 DSVRINTQLVLAQA
+465 GSVRINTQLVQAQA

-492 KDVLQLQGE
+492 KDVLQLQGA
-501 LARDIAE
+501 LAHDIAE
-508 QIKIKIT
+508 QIKINVT
-515 PQEELRLATT
+515 PQEQLRLAAA
-525 RTVDPGS
+525 RTVDPGA

-547 EEHYRDARNYF
+547 AENYRDARNDF
-558 KQAIALDPNYAPA
+558 EEAIALDPNYAPA

-584 LPPSLAM
+584 LPPRSAM
-591 PLARENVLKALALD
+591 PRASENVLKALALD

-624 DWVAAE
+624 DWGAAE
-630 REFRR
+630 KEFQR

-650 SVYLSAL
+650 SLYLSAL
-657 GREEDAFGEIQTAQQ
+657 GRTEDAFGEIQIAQR

-702 GVLELDPNW
+702 SVLELDPSW
-711 SPAHECLG
+711 SSAHECLG
-719 DAYTAKGNFPQAIAE
+719 DAYTAKGNFEQAIAE
-734 SQQAATG
+734 CRQAAVD
-741 SGHDPMRLAGLGRIY
+741 SGDDPVHLAGLARSY
-756 ALAGRESDARKILT
+756 ALAGNESDARKILVQ
-770 ELNQASKTEY
+770 LDKASKTEY
-780 IAPYFFAMIEGALGE
+780 IAPYFFIIIEGALGE

-810 DAYLARLRVDIAMDP
+810 DPYLARMRVDVAMDP
-825 LRSDVRFK
+825 LRSDARFK
-833 TLLQRVGLA
+833 ALLRRIGLA

>member
-1 MVARR
+1 
-6 QALGDHPILRQAT
+6 
-19 RGYPARPPLGSDCVV
+19 
-34 ATKAAALWEDGRS
+34 
-47 RKIAAMSALTVTIG
+47 MSALTVTIG
-61 QTLGHYRILEKIGA
+61 QTLGHYRILERIGA

-80 VYRAHDQRL
+80 VYRAHDERL

-102 LGNGEARRLFRKEA
+102 LENEAARKLFRKEA

-133 DFDAGVDFLVMELI
+133 DFDAGVDFLVMELV

-155 LANGALSEEKVL
+155 LAGGALAQEQIL

-187 RDLKPGNVIIRSDG
+187 RDLKPGNVIIRTDG
-201 ELKVVDFGLARLLT
+201 QLKVVDFGLAKFVT
-215 IDESAPTE
+215 IDESAATE
-223 SSSSIHRLAGTLPY
+223 TLSGVYGLAGTLPY
-237 MPPEQ
+237 MSPEQ
-242 LWGNPPDC
+242 LWGRPPDF
-250 RSDIYSAGA
+250 RSDVYSAGV

-267 KRPFQGKV
+267 QRPFQGKV
-275 PTAISEAILHTDPVP
+275 PTAISEAILHTDPP
-290 PRQLSPTISSA
+290 SPRQLSPAISPD
-301 LESVILKCL
+301 LESVILKCMQ
-310 EKEPATR
+310 KEPATR

-324 SVDLRRVRTPAPDLS
+324 SVDLRRVQTPGVGIAGGL
-339 ARRKPASVRARWVL
+339 KPVGVRAQWVL
-353 MASLL
+353 IASLM
-358 AILVIAL
+358 AILAVAAT
-365 PISLLKVRAWQARTK
+365 ISFLKIRAWQTRTK
-380 ATSQIASIRSLAV
+380 ATSQIPSIESLAV

-465 DSVRINTQLVLAQA
+465 GSVRINTQLVQAQA
-479 DKQLWAHSYQREL
+479 DKELWAHSYQRKL

-501 LARDIAE
+501 LAHDIAE
-508 QIKIKIT
+508 QIKIKVT

-525 RTVDPGS
+525 RTVNPES

-547 EEHYRDARNYF
+547 EENYRDARNYF
-558 KQAIALDPNYAPA
+558 QQAIALDPNYAPA

-591 PLARENVLKALALD
+591 PSARENVLKALSLD

-612 KTLAIIKFYGDW
+612 KTLASIKFYGDW

-630 REFRR
+630 NEFKR
-635 ALALNPSYSEGHRMY
+635 ALSLNPSYSEGHRMH

-657 GREEDAFGEIQTAQQ
+657 GREVDATTEIQIAQR

-689 YARQYDRALQQCR
+689 FAHQYDRALQQCR
-702 GVLELDPNW
+702 SVLELDSNW

-719 DAYTAKGNFPQAIAE
+719 DVYTAKGNFPQGIAE
-734 SQQAATG
+734 GELAAVG
-741 SGHDPMRLAGLGRIY
+741 SGHDPVRLAALARTY
-756 ALAGRESDARKILT
+756 ALAGRESDARKILA

-780 IAPYFFAMIEGALGE
+780 IAPYFFATIEGALGE
-795 KDQAFAWL
+795 KDEAFAWL

-810 DAYLARLRVDIAMDP
+810 DPYLTRLRVDVAMDP
-825 LRSDVRFK
+825 LRSDTRFK
-833 TLLQRVGLA
+833 TLLRRVGLA
-842 N
+842 E